1 MSLSPTQGKGKY
13 LKNSFDRKPFP
24 GMLIKAA
31 TKHKIDLNKSILVG
45 DKHTDIEAGQLAGVK
60 KLILLAIK

>member
-1 MSLSPTQGKGKY
+1 
-13 LKNSFDRKPFP
+13 
-24 GMLIKAA
+24 MLIKAA

-60 KLILLAIK
+60 KLYLIGNKISFKDAKIIKNLEEINFE